1 MNTDALTYA
10 GILALGGTIVT
21 CWGHIKSL
29 FMRISAY
36 VIVRAKVSDNGAGTH
51 AVYSYIQQNFSKSPF
66 TDRLYTASH
75 EYVRPKK
82 RSLLVAFETL
92 EAGGFFWKGFKPLW
106 LSEAQRAKDGQVTG
120 GVTISFIRGMFDA
133 DEIIAASVA
142 SYNSIN
148 CPEQTS
154 EEDAPKRFRVVH
166 LSGNAGKNG
175 GMGGSDELSKT
186 IPGQPMEA
194 GNASTHPDQRHR
206 RPLGWTHDDLGPPR
220 PANKKPT
227 EDLILSPEASN
238 AVDEA
243 RFWKSS
249 ADWYQARRIPWKRG
263 WLLFGRPGTGKTSL
277 ARAIA
282 QELDLPVFV
291 IDLASMSNPELRS
304 AWRRIADN
312 SPCIVLIE
320 DMDGTFHGRKNVAVE
335 GKQREGVTFDCL
347 LNCIDGV
354 ESNDGVLLIVTTNDI
369 SKIDPAIGIPEN
381 GVSTRPGRIDRVIE
395 MPNPT
400 RDGLHRVAKRI
411 LDENPELWDELADEG
426 AKRNETVCQF
436 QERCAQ
442 LALKL
447 RWAKFKK
454 APTALFKEEENA
466 GVR

>member
-1 MNTDALTYA
+1 MTTEALTYA
-10 GILALGGTIVT
+10 GILALGGTLVT
-21 CWGHIKSL
+21 CWSYIKSF

-36 VIVRAKVSDNGAGTH
+36 IIVRAKVSDNGAGTH
-51 AVYSYIQQNFSKSPF
+51 AIYSHIRVHFSKSPF

-92 EAGGFFWKGFKPLW
+92 EAGGFFWRGFKPLW

-133 DEIIAASVA
+133 DKLIADAVA
-142 SYNSIN
+142 EYNAIN
-148 CPEQTS
+148 CPDQS
-154 EEDAPKRFRVVH
+154 AEDDTPRRFRVVH
-166 LSGNAGKNG
+166 LAGSGKNSFG
-175 GMGGSDELSKT
+175 GEEANKQAMGRPL
-186 IPGQPMEA
+186 EA
-194 GNASTHPDQRHR
+194 ADSTPSHPDQRHR
-206 RPLGWTHDDLGPPR
+206 RPLGWSHEDLGAPR

-227 EDLILSPEASN
+227 EDLILSPEAAN
-238 AVDEA
+238 AVEEA

-320 DMDGTFHGRKNVAVE
+320 DMDGTFHGRKNIAVE

-400 RDGLHRVAKRI
+400 REGLLRVAMRI
-411 LDENPELWDELADEG
+411 LDDHPELWDELADEG
-426 AKRNETVCQF
+426 ATRNETVCQF